1 MKTANKKWKHAV
13 QVGGRLT
20 SLYQTWKNLKSRCTN
35 PNNPDFAEW
44 GGRGITLCDRW
55 RYDFDAFCDDLGPKP
70 GPEYTLERKHN
81 DQGYNPDN
89 CFWATREQQ
98 AANRRPARRT
108 VCHPGNKCILTLNGQ
123 SKHLSAWAAELGI
136 SPVTL
141 SARIRRH
148 GWSIERALTTPARKW
163 QLITAE
169 PTVSAQAKEEQYVG
183 VSKTKSGQYAA
194 RVSLGNGRNKFL
206 GVFATAGAA
215 AVQHDLWSVKIS
227 GASAKVNFPELVGPF
242 LPLVASDAEVLNA
255 AA

>member
-1 MKTANKKWKHAV
+1 MKTKSKKWKHAV

-55 RYDFDAFCDDLGPKP
+55 RYSFDAFCDDIGSKP

-81 DQGYNPDN
+81 DQGYHPGN

-98 AANRRPARRT
+98 AANRRPARRKIWY
-108 VCHPGNKCILTLNGQ
+108 PSKKCILTLNGQ
-123 SKHLSAWAAELGI
+123 SKSISEWAAELGI
-136 SPVTL
+136 SAVTL
-141 SARIRRH
+141 GARIRRH
-148 GWSIERALTTPARKW
+148 GWSIERALTTPTRKW

-169 PTVSAQAKEEQYVG
+169 PIVAAEEQYLG

-194 RVSLGNGRNKFL
+194 RVSLGNGKNKVL

-215 AVQHDLWSVKIS
+215 AVQHDLWALKLQGEYAVLNFEELR
-227 GASAKVNFPELVGPF
+227 ASFM
-242 LPLVASDAEVLNA
+242 PLLKAAEVEYA
-255 AA
+255 AAA